1 MVTKALL
8 NEFFCSADTTSAT
21 PNKTAKGRKN
31 PVANHYPSLY
41 TIKKDEG
48 TTSNPSLYT
57 IKKGEDT
64 TSNPSWYT
72 ESRNKSL
79 AKREKQRD
87 LVKNTR
93 INGLTL
99 PEALK
104 QARAIEDRYASRI
117 DCLSGSTNNRNSG
130 MFDRSK
136 VKDAIR
142 RDGDEELLKEYES
155 LLDTLNKFQTKYPNV
170 VDAYKYAM
178 PNSFQEIL
186 QNEISK
192 VLNKAFGF
200 GHFNEWV
207 TNM

>member
-21 PNKTAKGRKN
+21 PNKTAKRIKN
-31 PVANHYPSLY
+31 TVANHYPSLY

-48 TTSNPSLYT
+48 
-57 IKKGEDT
+57 T

-87 LVKNTR
+87 LVKNTK

-142 RDGDEELLKEYES
+142 RDGNEELLKEYER
-155 LLDTLNKFQTKYPNV
+155 LLDTLNKFQTKHPNV